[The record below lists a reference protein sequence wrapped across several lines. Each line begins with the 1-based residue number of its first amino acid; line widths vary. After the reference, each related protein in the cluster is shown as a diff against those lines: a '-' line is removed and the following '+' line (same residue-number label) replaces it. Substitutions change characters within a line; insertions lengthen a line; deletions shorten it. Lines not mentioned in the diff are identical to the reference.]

1 MKHGP
6 IALLAHGTPVVC
18 VATDSPVLEKLLSN
32 IAEVRARG
40 AHVLAIAG
48 ERRDEVAEYAED
60 VFGLPAA
67 DPLLQPLLGVV
78 PLQLLAY
85 HVARLRGLNVDQ
97 PRNLAKTVTVE

>member
-1 MKHGP
+1 
-6 IALLAHGTPVVC
+6 

-48 ERRDEVAEYAED
+48 ERRDEVAEYAEN
-60 VFGLPAA
+60 VLGLPAA
-67 DPLLQPLLGVV
+67 DPLLQALLAVV